1 MIGTSIDYELIKGI
15 INRCI
20 AMALGNKLPITN
32 IDNDSK
38 NIEYCPVWTLD
49 KNSKKKRLLKIKVR
63 MKGDKDFVDIDKD
76 DIVHTGL
83 SITEMLEYME
93 RSDATRVKISQVR
106 T

>member
-1 MIGTSIDYELIKGI
+1 MIGTSIDFDLIKAI

-20 AMALGNKLPITN
+20 AMALGNHLPIKS

-63 MKGDKDFVDIDKD
+63 MKGDKDFVEIDKSD
-76 DIVHTGL
+76 LSHTGL
-83 SITEMLEYME
+83 TCNEMLEYLD
-93 RSDATRVKISQVR
+93 RSDAVRIKASQAI
-106 T
+106 